1 MTTKHRKRKPGIRQ
15 LLAALFLVAA
25 ALLYIACRSGWSG
38 STGWPEGFGW
48 PGNISQ
54 GSAGPAD
61 AAGNPAGAAITEG
74 PDLLSGIEAWRG
86 LPFVVLNGN
95 VPSFSPADLTA
106 EQYQSFSPLDSL
118 ARTGA
123 GTARLTRET
132 MPKERRGPVDYKIR
146 PTGWHTVRY
155 DELIEDHYLYNRC
168 HVIAWQLGG
177 DGSTPENLFTG
188 TRYLNTESMLYF
200 ENKVASDL
208 RSRRNA
214 CVLYRVTPVY
224 RGNNL
229 LSSGVQMEAWSV
241 DDAGRSICFNV
252 FLYNVQP
259 GVEIRYSDGESRRA
273 PAGTAADVI
282 SCEETWRMLTG
293 N

>member
-1 MTTKHRKRKPGIRQ
+1 MTE
-15 LLAALFLVAA
+15 A
-25 ALLYIACRSGWSG
+25 
-38 STGWPEGFGW
+38 
-48 PGNISQ
+48 
-54 GSAGPAD
+54 
-61 AAGNPAGAAITEG
+61 
-74 PDLLSGIEAWRG
+74 PDILSGIEAWRG
-86 LPFVVLNGN
+86 RPFVVLNGN

-106 EQYQSFSPLDSL
+106 AQYQSFSPLDSL
-118 ARTGA
+118 GRTGA

-155 DELIEDHYLYNRC
+155 DDLIEDRYLYNRC

-200 ENKVASDL
+200 ENKVASYL

-273 PAGTAADVI
+273 PSGSAADVL
-282 SCEETWRMLTG
+282 SCEETWRLLTG